1 MKFKHLSLSSQL
13 NSDHSAQQTVM
24 ISATPIPVMLEIA
37 YKEETSGEDI
47 DFINFSPNSNYLG
60 VEDIEPLIDRDG
72 KKVYLQQNEL
82 TSVGHEFDGIR
93 VPYANPKVKA
103 LYDDALGHEKGVLL
117 LDASSPRVYADNNI
131 YQKAKT
137 VQALY
142 RKKEV
147 ALIAVTISGRG
158 IHVRLPP
165 GLEAIGKIP
174 DLPDSTMADE
184 WQFSSASSELQKWRN
199 NLIGDL
205 LNCLDAIFGL
215 SVPIF
220 VFGYTKMRRGISFRS
235 DKR

>member
-1 MKFKHLSLSSQL
+1 
-13 NSDHSAQQTVM
+13 
-24 ISATPIPVMLEIA
+24 MLEIA
-37 YKEETSGEDI
+37 FKEETSGEDI

-72 KKVYLQQNEL
+72 KKVYLRQNEL
-82 TSVGHEFDGIR
+82 TSAGYEFDGIR

-131 YQKAKT
+131 SDKAAA

-142 RKKEV
+142 RKKEI

-165 GLEAIGKIP
+165 GLEAIGEIP
-174 DLPDSTMADE
+174 DLPEDSRMADD
-184 WQFSSASSELQKWRN
+184 WQFSLTSSKEQKWRN

-205 LNCLDAIFGL
+205 LNCLDAAFGL

-220 VFGYTKMRRGISFRS
+220 IFGYTKMRRGISFRS

>member
-1 MKFKHLSLSSQL
+1 
-13 NSDHSAQQTVM
+13 M
-24 ISATPIPVMLEIA
+24 ISATPIPFMLEIVA
-37 YKEETSGEDI
+37 IEETSGEDI

-60 VEDIEPLIDRDG
+60 VEDIVPLIDKNG

-82 TSVGHEFDGIR
+82 YSVGHEFDGIR

-103 LYDDALGHEKGVLL
+103 LYDDALEHEKGVLL

-131 YQKAKT
+131 NQKAER

-142 RKKEV
+142 HKEEI

-165 GLEAIGKIP
+165 GLEANGKIP
-174 DLPDSTMADE
+174 DLPEDSKMPDDWE
-184 WQFSSASSELQKWRN
+184 FSLASSEWQKWRN

-205 LNCLDAIFGL
+205 LNCLDAVFGL